1 VNFDPYQ
8 TETQVV
14 IKFHQ
19 SRHRVGFTLVEL
31 LVVIAII
38 GILIA
43 LLLPAVQAAREA
55 ARRTQCANVEKQL
68 GLAVLNYES
77 AKKQLPDSTRP
88 GGSTTA
94 PRISGF
100 TLILPFLEEAQLY
113 QKYDFTLNW
122 DASSGGGGANL
133 SVTKTP
139 IPALLCPSDPTDPN
153 RLDANPQYPTPNGY
167 STWIPVVAVTDYSPV
182 IGVHPDLGDGTIA
195 SPSGKGSGA
204 TPQYPKLVDEST
216 ISWDAV
222 NKSATS
228 GLMRKNATCRL
239 KDALD
244 GLSHTIMYAESAGRP
259 YIFQNGVQ
267 APGDL
272 TTVHQN
278 GGGWARAATDIT
290 LHGSQNDGSQLHGPC
305 PLNCTNGENYTT
317 YNQAPYWTEGTS
329 EIYSFHPGGAH
340 LLFGDGS
347 VHFISD
353 KIDIRQ
359 LARLIA
365 RADGLSI
372 TGVVF

>member
-1 VNFDPYQ
+1 MNNF
-8 TETQVV
+8 
-14 IKFHQ
+14 Q
-19 SRHRVGFTLVEL
+19 SSRNRVGFTLVEL

-68 GLAVLNYES
+68 GLAVLNFES

-113 QKYDFTLNW
+113 QQYDFTLNW
-122 DASSGGGGANL
+122 DAISGAGGANL
-133 SVTKTP
+133 SVTKIP
-139 IPALLCPSDPTDPN
+139 IPALICPSDPLDPN
-153 RLDANPQYPTPNGY
+153 RWDGDPQVPDASGHPAWTPE
-167 STWIPVVAVTDYSPV
+167 VAVTDYSPV
-182 IGVHPDLGDGTIA
+182 VGVHPDLGNVSGI
-195 SPSGKGSGA
+195 SPSGR
-204 TPQYPKLVDEST
+204 PLLNLVDQAT
-216 ISWDAV
+216 ISFDPPTIAGAPAKP
-222 NKSATS
+222 NNSANS

-239 KDALD
+239 KDATD
-244 GLSHTIMYAESAGRP
+244 GLSKTIMYAESAGRP

-272 TTVHQN
+272 STVHQN
-278 GGGWARAATDIT
+278 GGGWSRAATDVT
-290 LHGSQNDGSQLHGPC
+290 LHGSLNDGSQLNGPC
-305 PLNCTNGENYTT
+305 PMNCTNGENYPT
-317 YNQAPYWTEGTS
+317 YNVAPYFSEGTS

-372 TGVVF
+372 TGVDF